1 MKINEIRE
9 MTTDEIKKRI
19 IDEGNNLLDLKF
31 SHKLKQLTNTA
42 KLRELKRDIAKY
54 KTVLRER
61 ELGIARK
68 TKKGIN

>member
-19 IDEGNNLLDLKF
+19 IDEGNNFLDLKF

-42 KLRELKRDIAKY
+42 KLRELKKDIAKF
-54 KTVLRER
+54 KTVLHER
-61 ELGIARK
+61 ELGIERK

>member
-61 ELGIARK
+61 ELGIERK